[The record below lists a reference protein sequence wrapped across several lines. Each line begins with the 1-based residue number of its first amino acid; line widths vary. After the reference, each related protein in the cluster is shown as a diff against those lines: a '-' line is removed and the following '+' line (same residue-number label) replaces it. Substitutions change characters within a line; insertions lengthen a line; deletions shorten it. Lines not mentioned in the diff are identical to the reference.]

1 MTDLIDKLYPE
12 DADELR
18 EKMEVRP
25 NYVRPIITL
34 ADAEKKYITRYF
46 IRQTNDELFITEI
59 DQAQYD
65 NLKDNPR
72 FIVTEVKW
80 KIIGR
85 KETLTYF
92 SGAKD
97 YGVADANLQAVSK
110 ADLTFGGLLR
120 YIKDYTEFWYAER

>member
-1 MTDLIDKLYPE
+1 MEDLISKFYPD

-18 EKMEVRP
+18 EQMEVRP
-25 NYVRPIITL
+25 VYVRPIITL

-46 IRQTNDELFITEI
+46 IRQTNDELFVTEV
-59 DQAQYD
+59 DQKQYD

-72 FIVTEVKW
+72 FVATEVKW
-80 KIIGR
+80 KIVGR

-92 SGAKD
+92 SGASD